1 MSFGKGCNMI
11 FLDKDHENFY
21 KEQMTVLE
29 LCGDIERE
37 SLVYLLGL
45 TDTTRKHFE
54 EIYNIK
60 SNCIKPTKKLFDEEW
75 QTSTSLAII
84 RLAYN
89 LYGGFTGK
97 EDDEA
102 YKYSVLSIFSSCRTL
117 IPYLY
122 EAIKIRFE
130 I

>member
-1 MSFGKGCNMI
+1 MI
-11 FLDKDHENFY
+11 FLDKDHEKFY
-21 KEQMTVLE
+21 NEKV
-29 LCGDIERE
+29 DIIGALADAERK
-37 SLVYLLGL
+37 SLIYILGL
-45 TDTTRKHFE
+45 TETTRIHFE
-54 EIYNIK
+54 EIYNQKGNVIVA
-60 SNCIKPTKKLFDEEW
+60 TKKMFKEPW
-75 QTSTSLAII
+75 QTGTSLALI

-130 I
+130 M